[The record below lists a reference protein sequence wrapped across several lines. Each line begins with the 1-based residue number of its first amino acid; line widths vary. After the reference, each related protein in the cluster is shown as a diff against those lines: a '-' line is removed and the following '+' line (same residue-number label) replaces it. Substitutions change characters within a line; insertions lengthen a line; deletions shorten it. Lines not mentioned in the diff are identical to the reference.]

1 MVAHP
6 PRDVPI
12 SVEPS
17 KQAAGFHGPYGSHAI
32 QKLEEECVYILL
44 SPSFSSFVLCL
55 YYCSWLYD
63 STAMNI
69 LL

>member
-1 MVAHP
+1 MVTHP

-44 SPSFSSFVLCL
+44 SPSFSSFVLYMFIL
-55 YYCSWLYD
+55 LLYD